1 MNPSFPHPT
10 TRSRRLVS
18 LAAWLGVALL
28 LASGAVAALALRS
41 HAGDS
46 STPSP
51 APAAAPVERA
61 VAVGHVDVEHG
72 VTPISAVQPG
82 RVVEVQAQEGKAV
95 EADAP
100 LFVLDDTV
108 ARCQVDEAKAALE
121 SALLQEKQ
129 ARTLAARHIQT
140 VKAQRQAVAAAEA
153 EVKTAQ
159 ALYDKAKRRFDSGS
173 GVVSSEDVK
182 VAELLVKKA
191 EAGLQGEKDKLAGL
205 EALKPDLAVELAAK
219 DVEAKKA
226 QLQKAEKVLKEHTVR
241 APFAGTPL
249 RVLVSEGEVL
259 GPNSRQPALFFC
271 PNVPRIVRAEVE
283 QEFAARVAV
292 GQTALIQD
300 DATGGGEW
308 KGKVDRISDWYS
320 QRRSILLEPLQFND
334 VRTLECIIRIDPG
347 QPPLRIGQRVRV
359 TMQ

>member
-1 MNPSFPHPT
+1 MNPPFPHPT
-10 TRSRRLVS
+10 ARRPRLVS
-18 LAAWLGVALL
+18 LAAWLGVVLL
-28 LASGAVAALALRS
+28 LASGVVAALALRS
-41 HAGDS
+41 HASDNGAQG
-46 STPSP
+46 P
-51 APAAAPVERA
+51 APAPAPVERA

-82 RVVEVQAQEGKAV
+82 RVVKVQAQEGKAV

-100 LFVLDDTV
+100 LFVLDETI
-108 ARCQVDEAKAALE
+108 ARSEVDAAKAALE
-121 SALLQEKQ
+121 SARLQEKQ
-129 ARTLAARHIQT
+129 ARTLAAQHRQT
-140 VKAQRQAVAAAEA
+140 VNAQRQAVAAAQA
-153 EVKTAQ
+153 DVDTARV
-159 ALYDKAKRRFDSGS
+159 LHDKAKRRFDSGS

-182 VAELLVKKA
+182 AAESLVKKA

-205 EALKPDLAVELAAK
+205 EALNPDLAVDLAVK
-219 DVEAKKA
+219 DAEAKKA
-226 QLQKAEKVLKEHTVR
+226 LLQKAEKVLKEHTVR

-259 GPNSRQPALFFC
+259 GPTARQPALFFC

-308 KGKVDRISDWYS
+308 KGKVERISDWYS

-334 VRTLECIIRIDPG
+334 VRTLECIIRLDPG
-347 QPPLRIGQRVRV
+347 QPALRIGQRVRV